1 MSLIAVA
8 AGKGSRGVTTAAL
21 ALAAVW
27 PQQRR
32 VLLAECDP
40 GGGTLAVR
48 FGLRP
53 APGLLTLASVARRNL
68 DPQELWSHVQTL
80 PGGGLEALLGPVRA
94 EQSLALGRLWS
105 DLPLAIARLDADVIA
120 DCGRLFPGSPVE
132 PLLRAADQVVL
143 VCTPTPE
150 GVLQLQTRV
159 EALAPHGVRPVV
171 LLVGEQ
177 PYGAREVGE
186 LLEAETASKV
196 AAIAVLADD
205 PRAARMLAGEPG
217 RARYF
222 DRSLLVRSAREVA
235 NRLAARL
242 TPPPPEPDPDPDPE
256 RDPRPE
262 AESLFTPAAAAAPP
276 PPPPPAAPPEPPE
289 GDPFDAWMQ
298 EVKR

>member
-1 MSLIAVA
+1 VSLIALA
-8 AGKGSRGVTTAAL
+8 AGKGSRGVTTATL

-32 VLLAECDP
+32 VLVAECDP

-53 APGLLTLASVARRNL
+53 VPGLLTLASVGRRNL

-80 PGGGLEALLGPVRA
+80 PGGGLETLLAPVRA

-105 DLPLAIARLDADVIA
+105 DLPQAIARLDADVIA
-120 DCGRLFPGSPVE
+120 DCGRLFPGTPVE
-132 PLLRAADQVVL
+132 PLLRAADAVVL

-150 GVLQLQTRV
+150 GVLQLQTRI
-159 EALAPHGVRPVV
+159 EALATHGVHPVV

-177 PYGAREVGE
+177 PYGAAEVGE
-186 LLEAETASKV
+186 LLEAEAAAKV

-235 NRLAARL
+235 TRLGARLAAL
-242 TPPPPEPDPDPDPE
+242 PSEPEPKA
-256 RDPRPE
+256 E
-262 AESLFTPAAAAAPP
+262 AEAEALVAPP
-276 PPPPPAAPPEPPE
+276 PPPAPPPASPPR
-289 GDPFDAWMQ
+289 DPFDAWME
-298 EVKR
+298 EVQR